1 MAAIRAGLCEQ
12 CGWSHGQDL
21 RLEPCEVA
29 MPVAETGGQRTTQ
42 ATRTHSQSQ
51 CNNGLNIKVTFLGH
65 QTANEA
71 ARSHQAKLRRHG
83 KAGGMSSPLRT
94 ALALKAG
101 WCRGK
106 GCGLSSGQGT
116 GETL

>member
-1 MAAIRAGLCEQ
+1 
-12 CGWSHGQDL
+12 
-21 RLEPCEVA
+21 